1 MAWEARQPEGMPK
14 PANPYSPVVI
24 SGDHVYTAGQV
35 AFGADGEL
43 VPGGIAEQTRQALA
57 NVAACLEAAGC
68 SVGDVVKVNAFLT
81 RRIGR
86 SSRSRTPPGRP
97 CKPACRPACS
107 SRSRR
112 SHTGPEPVRGAA
124 PHPRRSLCSPG
135 YTGSPVPRNRTARP
149 AVLGASVR
157 RPAAGQLPSRSSNAL
172 RRRVVVGVLVVL
184 AIALITISFREGDSG
199 PLTRAQDAGAAVLRP
214 FQVAADR
221 IAEPF
226 EDAYRWAD
234 GLLSARSD
242 ADRLAEENQQLA
254 QSQLA
259 LRENTRLRA
268 LLRFREGSRFPRDYS
283 GLAAAVIGRPAGAF
297 SQAIN
302 VAVGSNDGV
311 RRNDPVVT
319 EDGLVGLVTR
329 VSGST
334 ARVVLLTD
342 EQSAVSAL
350 DVATSANGIV
360 RHGRASRSTLV
371 LDRVPKEA
379 VVRVG
384 DTIVTAGWQ
393 SPRLTSLY
401 PRGIPIGRVTSVGQ
415 TDTDLYKQVLVEPFA
430 DFGSLD
436 AVLVLVPTKR
446 SS

>member
-1 MAWEARQPEGMPK
+1 
-14 PANPYSPVVI
+14 
-24 SGDHVYTAGQV
+24 
-35 AFGADGEL
+35 
-43 VPGGIAEQTRQALA
+43 
-57 NVAACLEAAGC
+57 
-68 SVGDVVKVNAFLT
+68 
-81 RRIGR
+81 
-86 SSRSRTPPGRP
+86 
-97 CKPACRPACS
+97 
-107 SRSRR
+107 
-112 SHTGPEPVRGAA
+112 
-124 PHPRRSLCSPG
+124 
-135 YTGSPVPRNRTARP
+135 
-149 AVLGASVR
+149 
-157 RPAAGQLPSRSSNAL
+157 
-172 RRRVVVGVLVVL
+172 VGVLVVL

-242 ADRLAEENQQLA
+242 ADRLAEENELLRQQLA